1 MQKTWLP
8 GLVFLFWCL
17 FALGCA
23 PLPNECMTIDKAQ
36 APDAK
41 IAACD
46 LLIKRQPQ
54 NSRAYFG
61 RARAFDQKEMFEA
74 AILDLSR
81 AVELDP
87 LYAQAYWARGKAL
100 AGLARRRE
108 AVQDYSKALEL
119 GLPDAYLKAA
129 YYNRGLAYRLMDQPK
144 LALDDF
150 SRVLEI
156 DPREILAHTNRG
168 LAYEQMG
175 RPQLAL
181 AEYQKA
187 LALDPANQYALEAL
201 KKIQPQAARADAEAD
216 PGLAARS
223 VNGLAL
229 DLYERFIGDGGGN
242 LFFSPFSIG
251 QALTLVHA
259 GSGGETA
266 AQVSRVLHYDHPPHT
281 MYAAHG
287 ALKRHL
293 LGTTNLQDQE
303 LLLANAVWLQE
314 GLIPHEAYSSLVRSE
329 LQSGMLSADF
339 TRPGPAAGKI
349 NRWVSEQTRGAIDQ
363 LVEPES
369 VARARMII
377 TDAVYY
383 LGRWREPF
391 LPEATSVRP
400 FWLNS
405 SQTTLVK
412 LMRRRGTF
420 AYFEDQDLQAVRLPY
435 LNGRLNFLLLLP
447 REKEGL
453 GILESRLPEV
463 LQKVHL
469 GLAPKDVSLFLP
481 RFSSDIRMNLN
492 SALIKLGLDLAFSNA
507 AEIDRMAQGGPLV
520 ISAVIHTALITV
532 QENGSVAGAAAGQDS
547 AAPSGQAPV
556 NPMVLRADHP
566 FIYLIEDEKTGC
578 ILFMGR
584 LIKPRLE

>member
-1 MQKTWLP
+1 
-8 GLVFLFWCL
+8 
-17 FALGCA
+17 
-23 PLPNECMTIDKAQ
+23 
-36 APDAK
+36 
-41 IAACD
+41 
-46 LLIKRQPQ
+46 LIK
-54 NSRAYFG
+54 
-61 RARAFDQKEMFEA
+61 KKMFEA
-74 AILDLSR
+74 AVLDLNR

-108 AVQDYSKALEL
+108 AVQDYSKALDL

-129 YYNRGLAYRLMDQPK
+129 YYNRGLAYRLMDKPK

-156 DPREILAHTNRG
+156 DPREILAYTNRG

-175 RPQLAL
+175 RSQLAL

-187 LALDPANQYALEAL
+187 LELDPANQYALEAL
-201 KKIQPQAARADAEAD
+201 KKIQPQAARAGLEAD
-216 PGLAARS
+216 PVLAVRS

-242 LFFSPFSIG
+242 LLFSPFSIG
-251 QALTLVHA
+251 QALALAHA
-259 GSGGETA
+259 GSSGETA
-266 AQVSRVLHYDHPPHT
+266 DQISRMLHYDKSPQT

-293 LGTTNLQDQE
+293 LEAANLQDQE
-303 LLLANAVWLQE
+303 LLLANAVWLRE
-314 GLIPHEAYSSLVRSE
+314 GLPPHEAYSSLVRGE
-329 LQSGMLSADF
+329 LQSGLMSADF
-339 TRPGPAAGKI
+339 SRPGPAAGKI
-349 NRWVSEQTRGAIDQ
+349 NRWVSEQTRGAIAQ
-363 LVEPES
+363 LVEPDS

-383 LGRWREPF
+383 LGQWREPF
-391 LPEATSVRP
+391 LPEGTSVRP

-405 SQTTLVK
+405 TQTTLVK

-420 AYFEDQDLQAVRLPY
+420 AYFEDQGLQAVRLPY
-435 LNGRLNFLLLLP
+435 LNGRLNFLLFLP

-453 GILESRLPEV
+453 GDLESSLPEV
-463 LQKVHL
+463 LQKVHQ
-469 GLAPKDVSLFLP
+469 GLAPGDVSLYLP
-481 RFSSDIRMNLN
+481 RFSSEMRMNLN
-492 SALIKLGLDLAFSNA
+492 SALIKLGLDRAFSNA
-507 AEIDRMAQGGPLV
+507 AEIDRVAQGGPLS
-520 ISAVIHTALITV
+520 ISAVIHTALLTV
-532 QENGSVAGAAAGQDS
+532 QENGSAAGAATDRNPAGQ
-547 AAPSGQAPV
+547 SGEASPKPKV
-556 NPMVLRADHP
+556 VRADHP

-578 ILFMGR
+578 ILLMGR